1 MEYKIEIQEL
11 PEIKL
16 VGITHIGE
24 FEKTPVVYEQLMKW
38 AFEKGL
44 LNTPNVKTATIYHDN
59 PRVTQMS
66 KVRWSACLVIDN
78 KVETEGEI
86 RKISICKG
94 KYAIGHFE
102 IEPALFEKA
111 WETALVWVK
120 DNGYEFG
127 EYDYFELYH
136 GDFQSHPEHKFI
148 VDICIPVK

>member
-1 MEYKIEIQEL
+1 MKSKIEVQEL

-16 VGITHIGE
+16 IGLTHIGE
-24 FEKTPVVYEQLMKW
+24 FEQIPSVYERLMKW
-38 AFEKGL
+38 AFEKRL

-59 PRVTQMS
+59 PRITQMS

-78 KVETEGEI
+78 NVETEGEI

-94 KYAIGHFE
+94 KYVIGHFE

-111 WETALVWVK
+111 WETVLVWVK
-120 DNGYEFG
+120 DNGYGFG
-127 EYDYFELYH
+127 EHDYFELYY
-136 GDFQSHPEHKFI
+136 GDLQSHPEHKFV